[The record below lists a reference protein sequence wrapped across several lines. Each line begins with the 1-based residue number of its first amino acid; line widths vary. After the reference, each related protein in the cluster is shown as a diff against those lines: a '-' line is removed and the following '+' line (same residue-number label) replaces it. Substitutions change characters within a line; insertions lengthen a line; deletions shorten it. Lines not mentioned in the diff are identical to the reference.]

1 MEVRMSATS
10 RRNTPWILWPFVA
23 MWDLIAWIVQLV
35 GRILAV
41 LLGAILMILGVLLS
55 ITVIGACLGLPLV
68 VLGFLLVMRG
78 LF

>member
-1 MEVRMSATS
+1 MSTTS

-23 MWDLIAWIVQLV
+23 MWDLIAWIVQLA
-35 GRILAV
+35 GRLLAV

-55 ITVIGACLGLPLV
+55 ITVIGACLGVPV
-68 VLGFLLVMRG
+68 AVLGFMLVLRG